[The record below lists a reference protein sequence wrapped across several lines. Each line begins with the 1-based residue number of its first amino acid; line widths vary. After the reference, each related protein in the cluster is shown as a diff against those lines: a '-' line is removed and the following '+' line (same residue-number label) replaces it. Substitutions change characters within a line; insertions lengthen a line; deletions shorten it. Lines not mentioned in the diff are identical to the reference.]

1 MRKPTSRPMVSFDE
15 HAARVAELRA
25 TITAYKR
32 DGVDPRVLAQAVE
45 DLQAAEAEPHA
56 DAPTPADPIADAP
69 SAAVQ
74 TE

>member
-56 DAPTPADPIADAP
+56 DAPAAEPIADAP